1 MPISN
6 YNLGLKQVPKEY
18 PITYNQEIH
27 NKKSIV
33 EYQKISNR
41 EEKMHQMNSIL
52 KNQNVNDIEIIDLTR
67 INENKIDSQNMNKI
81 PHKMQY
87 SNLDVKMKRNL
98 IQYAEDQN
106 ETQNSNYIYY
116 FNNDNFGG
124 Y

>member
-33 EYQKISNR
+33 EYQKITNR

-52 KNQNVNDIEIIDLTR
+52 IDLVSPFVNLSRTLILYDF
-67 INENKIDSQNMNKI
+67 INEPI
-81 PHKMQY
+81 
-87 SNLDVKMKRNL
+87 
-98 IQYAEDQN
+98 IQRLLLNN
-106 ETQNSNYIYY
+106 ELMSTGSRQQPSPL
-116 FNNDNFGG
+116 
-124 Y
+124 

>member
-1 MPISN
+1 M
-6 YNLGLKQVPKEY
+6 PKEY